1 MDWFE
6 VISENFMVGGGSPLY
21 HLDALRAHYPVVNHG
36 VSLSLGGGRDAEHLD
51 RLVAL
56 TRRIDPPWL
65 SDHLCWVGDAHR
77 RSFDLLPVPYTNAV
91 RDRIVDRIR
100 EIQDRTGKLFA
111 VENTSSYLSYR
122 ASVVPEQDFLAEVV
136 TRADCALLLDVNNVF
151 VSSVNHGFDPERF
164 LDGLP
169 LDRVV
174 QVHLAGHKTLPGY
187 RLDTHD
193 RAVCDEV
200 WALYRRLI
208 GVIGRV
214 STLVEWDDD
223 IPSFARL
230 QEEAARARAARDA
243 AAPLLLDPAPRAPIE
258 ARAELPAAWQTTMI
272 GWIQGASEPDPT
284 WFAGGPG
291 LGPADQIAVY
301 QDQFRLRMASAMAE
315 NLPGLSVLL
324 GAGAAE
330 VWRDYLRD
338 HPPTGWTL
346 DRVADTVPGWLAAR
360 GAPAAHVELAQV
372 DLAVNHGF
380 VAAQLPLPSA
390 RHLNEDVLLTLQPH
404 VRVIRLTTDVHA
416 WRSVALGYED
426 SDLPPIS
433 ARASVI
439 VVYRSAA
446 RTMRHLE
453 IDEVWAT
460 LLESFGQTA
469 RIADALE
476 RAVAAGVDPG
486 ALLTCVGDVLAET
499 TTLGWLGVRA
509 APVRPS
515 ADGTI

>member
-77 RSFDLLPVPYTNAV
+77 RSFDLLPVPYTPAM

-100 EIQDRTGKLFA
+100 EVQDRTGKLFA
-111 VENTSSYLSYR
+111 LENTSSYLSYR

-151 VSSVNHGFDPERF
+151 VSSVNHGFDPEQF

-193 RAVCDEV
+193 RPVCDEV

-214 STLVEWDDD
+214 STLIEWDDD

-230 QEEAARARAARDA
+230 QEEAARARATRNA
-243 AAPLLLDPAPRAPIE
+243 AAPVQVDRTPRARVE
-258 ARAELPAAWQTTMI
+258 ARAPLPDAWQTTMI

-284 WFAGGPG
+284 WFVGGPG

-315 NLPGLSVLL
+315 NLPGLSALL
-324 GAGAAE
+324 GHAAE
-330 VWRDYLRD
+330 QIWGDYLRD
-338 HPPTGWTL
+338 QPPAGWTL
-346 DRVADTVPGWLAAR
+346 DRIADAMPDWLVAR
-360 GAPAAHVELAQV
+360 GAPTAHAELARV

-380 VAAQLPLPSA
+380 VDAQLPLPSA
-390 RHLNEDVLLTLQPH
+390 SDLTESVQLTLQPH
-404 VRVIRLTTDVHA
+404 VRVLRLTTDVHA
-416 WRSVALGYED
+416 WRSVALGFERA
-426 SDLPPIS
+426 DLPAINERP
-433 ARASVI
+433 SVV
-439 VVYRSAA
+439 VVYRTRA

-453 IDEVWAT
+453 VDDVWAT
-460 LLESFGQTA
+460 LLESFGQSAT
-469 RIADALE
+469 IGDALE

-486 ALLTCVGDVLAET
+486 ALLACVGDVLAET
-499 TTLGWLGVRA
+499 TALGWLGVREAA
-509 APVRPS
+509 APAS
-515 ADGTI
+515 G

>member
-77 RSFDLLPVPYTNAV
+77 RSFDLLPVPYTDAV

-100 EIQDRTGKLFA
+100 EVQDRTGKLFA

-193 RAVCDEV
+193 RPVCDEV

-214 STLVEWDDD
+214 STLIEWDDD

-243 AAPLLLDPAPRAPIE
+243 AAPVRVDPTPPARVE
-258 ARAELPAAWQTTMI
+258 AHVELPASWQSTMI

-301 QDQFRLRMASAMAE
+301 QDQFRLRMASAMDE
-315 NLPGLSVLL
+315 NLPGLSALL
-324 GAGAAE
+324 EGAAVE

-346 DRVADTVPGWLAAR
+346 DRIADAMPGWLAAR
-360 GAPAAHVELAQV
+360 GAPAAQVELARV

-380 VAAQLPLPSA
+380 VAAQLPLPGP
-390 RHLNEDVLLTLQPH
+390 RDLNEHVRLTLQPH
-404 VRVIRLTTDVHA
+404 VQVVRLTTDVHA
-416 WRSVALGYED
+416 WRSVALGFER
-426 SDLPPIS
+426 SDLPPIR
-433 ARASVI
+433 ARACVI

-453 IDEVWAT
+453 VDDVWAT
-460 LLESFGQTA
+460 LLESFGPSST
-469 RIADALE
+469 IGDALE
-476 RAVAAGVDPG
+476 RAVALGVDPG
-486 ALLTCVGDVLAET
+486 ALLACISDVLAET
-499 TTLGWLGVRA
+499 TALGWLGVCT
-509 APVRPS
+509 APAPQS